1 MKTTAIP
8 QTYRIHLESVHKL
21 KLLKATSGKTMSE
34 LLGLMIDREW
44 AEKED
49 YISEVITSQKVN
61 KCARRILEKLKIK

>member
-1 MKTTAIP
+1 
-8 QTYRIHLESVHKL
+8 
-21 KLLKATSGKTMSE
+21 MSE